1 MVFQCVQFPTFPLP
15 FPPTSTAVLITQ
27 VFPLHYHIRPQVGE
41 NRASRPISR
50 TQAPNRLVSIAV
62 GDHARILAV
71 VCFFFLQ
78 VVGTGDWDPLDGM
91 AGKDMGLRD
100 REREQYVGLTS

>member
-1 MVFQCVQFPTFPLP
+1 MGKDNLFPCYKFKSIVPDLAH
-15 FPPTSTAVLITQ
+15 F
-27 VFPLHYHIRPQVGE
+27 FHIRPQVEE

-71 VCFFFLQ
+71 VCFWNIF
-78 VVGTGDWDPLDGM
+78 V
-91 AGKDMGLRD
+91 
-100 REREQYVGLTS
+100 YVLSGYQHLFHVPSLTLAF